1 MNQDGESIWQSI
13 IANLST
19 ILDNE
24 AITLLRA
31 QELHYENQQWMI
43 FVTNKFAKKAIEDRY
58 LPFISEA
65 LKKFSIEQFVIEYEE
80 PDLFSPRKK
89 KPTRKAFQSNL
100 NADYQFHNF
109 IPGPS
114 NDQAYAAAQR
124 VGEGYLDYN
133 PLLIYGG
140 TGLGKSHLMHAAGN
154 ALRARGNSRVMYLT
168 AETFVNDFIRAI
180 NDKQKNMRDFAEQY
194 RNVDALLIDDIQ
206 FLGGKDR
213 SQAEFFHTF
222 NSLFDNKR
230 QIILTC
236 DRYPKEI
243 EGLEDR
249 LKSRFGSGLSV
260 SVIPPE
266 LETRVAILQ
275 SKAQNINLAL
285 SDEVAFFIASHV
297 VSNVRELEGAL
308 RRVFA
313 LCEFRHSIPTIELS
327 REALNDLIN
336 AQNKQISL
344 DNIQKLVAQFYRVSI
359 DELHSK
365 SRKASITRPRQIAM
379 ALAKDL
385 TRHSYPEIGQAFGGR
400 DHTTAIHAYKKVQQ
414 LCKEDSDFNEEY
426 RGLRMSI
433 TG

>member
-13 IANLST
+13 IANLSA

-31 QELHYENQQWMI
+31 QELQYENQQWTI
-43 FVTNKFAKKAIEDRY
+43 FVTNKFAKKTIENRY

-65 LKKFSIEQFVIEYEE
+65 LKKFSIHQFDIQYEE
-80 PDLFSPRKK
+80 RDMFLPRKK
-89 KPTRKAFQSNL
+89 KPARKAFQSNL

-109 IPGPS
+109 VPGPS

-180 NDKQKNMRDFAEQY
+180 NDKSKNMRDFADQY
-194 RNVDALLIDDIQ
+194 RNVDALLIDDVQ

-249 LKSRFGSGLSV
+249 LKSRFGSGLAV

-275 SKAQNINLAL
+275 TKARNINLSL

-313 LCEFRHSIPTIELS
+313 LCEFRQATPTIELS

-400 DHTTAIHAYKKVQQ
+400 DHTTAMHAYKKIQQ